1 METIVKQ
8 PLTNAQLE
16 LLKIFSHPLSENDLA
31 DLKKTLVDFFA
42 KRLVQQADKVWDDKN
57 WTDDDIDKILN
68 TKMRKKH

>member
-1 METIVKQ
+1 METILKQ

-31 DLKKTLVDFFA
+31 DLKKTLSEFFA
-42 KRLVQQADKVWDDKN
+42 KRLVKQADKVWEDKN
-57 WTDDDIDKILN
+57 WTNKDVDIMLN